1 MLEYHGSMSP
11 LFESIVRSWVAIGV
25 GIAAISNYLIINKL
39 WKRKHLKDVA
49 ESVSISAALLGLFT
63 AIPLLIQAVYIDRTP
78 LPALKTAI
86 GIITGVTFV
95 MIGAGMWVGG
105 NREIPFRRLMLRA
118 LRLERRESG
127 DLVKTILQPKGAE
140 EILEILRLMARL
152 DHEVQESEIALLKQF
167 AAEWKIDA
175 PDVRA
180 GVVAEDGSLLAVR
193 EAVQRYLA
201 LQPPYEQAAHLL
213 DVLNLFARVDEE
225 VSQEEGFVLEEVNG
239 LIQQYV
245 GKDTLDRST
254 YEVVIVPQSKEQ
266 FDAVEELLPG
276 ARLSERRGGKVISVG
291 TFFSHDYAEAICK
304 KYIALGL
311 FTAQVAD

>member
-1 MLEYHGSMSP
+1 MSP
-11 LFESIVRSWVAIGV
+11 LVESIVRSWVAIGV

-49 ESVSISAALLGLFT
+49 ESISISAALLGLFT

-86 GIITGVTFV
+86 GIVTGVIFV

-105 NREIPFRRLMLRA
+105 NRGIPFRRLALRA
-118 LRLERRESG
+118 LRLEGRESG
-127 DLVKTILQPKGAE
+127 DLVKTMLQPKGAE
-140 EILEILRLMARL
+140 EIIEILGLMARL
-152 DHEVQESEIALLKQF
+152 DHEVQESEIALLRRF
-167 AAEWKIDA
+167 AAQWKIDA
-175 PDVRA
+175 PDLRA
-180 GVVAEDGSLLAVR
+180 GAVTGDGSLLEVR

-201 LQPPYEQAAHLL
+201 LRPPYEQAAHLL
-213 DVLNLFARVDEE
+213 DVLNLFARVDED
-225 VSQEEGFVLEEVNG
+225 VSQEERFVIEEVNG

-245 GKDTLDRST
+245 GKDTVDRST
-254 YEVVIVPQSKEQ
+254 YEVVIVPQTKEQ
-266 FDAVEELLPG
+266 FDAVAELLPG
-276 ARLSERRGGKVISVG
+276 ARLSERRGGRIISVG